1 MPRGCDPNCAGAGD
15 LQSHSLQTCQA
26 ENVYLW
32 LWICNLGGRTKSDL
46 TFSVKKSRLSRT
58 QRTDVTKGLALPG
71 QDGWGKRGEAH

>member
-46 TFSVKKSRLSRT
+46 TFSVEKITTEQDTEDRC
-58 QRTDVTKGLALPG
+58 DKGPCLDRM
-71 QDGWGKRGEAH
+71 DGEREARRIN